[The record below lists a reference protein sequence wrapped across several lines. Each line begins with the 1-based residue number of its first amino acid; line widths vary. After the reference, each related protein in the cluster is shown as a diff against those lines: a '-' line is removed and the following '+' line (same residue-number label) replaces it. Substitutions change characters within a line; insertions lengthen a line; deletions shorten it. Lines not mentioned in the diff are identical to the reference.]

1 MQINILQGIS
11 GASRARGLTVIID
24 VYRAFT
30 LECYAFAGGC
40 ERIIPVGDL
49 DKALKLKKRHP
60 DWLFIGERGGAITP
74 GADFGNSP
82 ADIRDADLAGKTLI
96 HTTSAGTQG
105 LDRAK
110 TVADTVITASFVNA
124 RAVADYI
131 RAESPET
138 VSIVA
143 MGEAGLRPTD
153 EDTLC
158 AEYIRA
164 LLLGDAPDPAVYLDK
179 LKAAGAHL
187 TDPAKGHI
195 YPRGPEDLALCLA
208 VNRFDFVIENTDAV
222 IDGQPIRLNKRVNC
236 PSIKPTDQQ

>member
-60 DWLFIGERGGAITP
+60 DWILIGERGGAIIP
-74 GADFGNSP
+74 GADLGNSP
-82 ADIRDADLAGKTLI
+82 ADIREADLAGKTLI

-105 LDRAK
+105 IQGAK
-110 TVADTVITASFVNA
+110 TTADAIITASFVCA
-124 RAVADYI
+124 KAVADYI
-131 RAESPET
+131 RAKSPKT

-143 MGEAGLRPTD
+143 MGEAGVRPTE

-187 TDPAKGHI
+187 TDPAKRHI

-208 VNRFDFVIENTDAV
+208 VNRFDFVIESTSVRVDGETGQLNTR
-222 IDGQPIRLNKRVNC
+222 IDRPWDN
-236 PSIKPTDQQ
+236 P

>member
-1 MQINILQGIS
+1 MNINILQGKQ
-11 GASRARGLTVIID
+11 GASHAKGLAVIID

-40 ERIIPVGDL
+40 EAIIPIGDL
-49 DKALKLKKRHP
+49 DEAIKLKKRHP
-60 DWLFIGERGGAITP
+60 DWILIGERGGAIIP
-74 GADFGNSP
+74 GADLGNSP
-82 ADIRDADLAGKTLI
+82 ADIREADLAGKTLI

-105 LDRAK
+105 IQGAK
-110 TVADTVITASFVNA
+110 TTADAIITASFVCA
-124 RAVADYI
+124 KAVADYI
-131 RAESPET
+131 RAKSPKT

-143 MGEAGLRPTD
+143 MGEAGVRPTD

-187 TDPAKGHI
+187 TDPAKRHI

-236 PSIKPTDQQ
+236 PSVKPTDQQ

>member
-40 ERIIPVGDL
+40 ERIIPVGNL

-60 DWLFIGERGGAITP
+60 DWILIGERGGAIIP
-74 GADFGNSP
+74 GADLGNSP
-82 ADIRDADLAGKTLI
+82 ADIREADLAGKTLI

-105 LDRAK
+105 IQGAK
-110 TVADTVITASFVNA
+110 TTADAIITASFVCA
-124 RAVADYI
+124 KAVADYI
-131 RAESPET
+131 RAKSPKT

-143 MGEAGLRPTD
+143 MGEAGVRPTE

-187 TDPAKGHI
+187 TDPAKRHI

-208 VNRFDFVIENTDAV
+208 VNRFDFVIESTSVRVDGETGQLNTR
-222 IDGQPIRLNKRVNC
+222 IDRPWDN
-236 PSIKPTDQQ
+236 P